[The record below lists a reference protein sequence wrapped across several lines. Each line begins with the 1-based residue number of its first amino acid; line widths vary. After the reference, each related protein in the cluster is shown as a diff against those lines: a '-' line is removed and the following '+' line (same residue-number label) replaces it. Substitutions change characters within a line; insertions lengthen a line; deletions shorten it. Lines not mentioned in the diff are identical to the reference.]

1 VLIPPAARRTMAANE
16 VTIVFSSRAATPEA
30 YLSELPD
37 TRRQALAAVRAVVL
51 KNLPKGYQESM
62 GYGILTYCIPLADH
76 PDTYNGQPLCYVALG
91 AHKNYCSLYLMSAYG
106 DPKEAAWLASAFKRA
121 GKKLDMGKSCV
132 HFKTADDLPLD
143 VIGRFIAR
151 TKPKTYIARCE
162 RARAAARSKARRR
175 SR

>member
-1 VLIPPAARRTMAANE
+1 MGEQVTTM
-16 VTIVFSSRAATPEA
+16 FSSRATTPEA

-37 TRRQALAAVRAVVL
+37 ARRQAVAAVRAVVL
-51 KNLPKGYQESM
+51 KHLPKGYQESM
-62 GYGILTYCIPLADH
+62 GYGILTYCIPLADY

-106 DPKEAAWLASAFKRA
+106 DPKEAAWLASAFKKA

-143 VIGRFIAR
+143 AIGRFIAR
-151 TKPKTYIARCE
+151 TRPKAYIARCKA
-162 RARAAARSKARRR
+162 ARASTARKRR

>member
-1 VLIPPAARRTMAANE
+1 MGEQVMTM
-16 VTIVFSSRAATPEA
+16 FSSRATTPEA
-30 YLSELPD
+30 YLSELPAA
-37 TRRQALAAVRAVVL
+37 RRKAVAAVRAVVL
-51 KNLPKGYQESM
+51 KYLPKGYQESM

-76 PDTYNGQPLCYVALG
+76 ADTYNGQPLCYVALG

-106 DPKEAAWLASAFKRA
+106 DPKEAAWLAAAFKEA

-151 TKPKTYIARCE
+151 TKPKAYIARCE
-162 RARAAARSKARRR
+162 AAHASAARPTRKRR